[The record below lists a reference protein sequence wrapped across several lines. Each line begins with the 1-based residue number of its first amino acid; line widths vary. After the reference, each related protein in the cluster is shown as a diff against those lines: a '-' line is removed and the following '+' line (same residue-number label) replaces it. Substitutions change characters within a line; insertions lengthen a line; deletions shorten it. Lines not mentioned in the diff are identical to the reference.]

1 VLTTSLQ
8 IAYWQDSETLF
19 LHALA
24 VTQNNYVAD
33 NALGK
38 TFEQAGDNA
47 RARALY
53 EEAVRIEPRYA
64 VSQFN
69 LGVCLIGF
77 GLKDAAFE
85 HLAAAAQLDPGN
97 PDAQFNLGVFFLQN
111 QHWPDATR
119 CFAATLRL
127 QPEFVPAHIHLAET
141 LVKQGKFNEA
151 AAQYRDALRMDP
163 NSANAKNG
171 FATLLAAHPELK

>member
-1 VLTTSLQ
+1 MRRLS
-8 IAYWQDSETLF
+8 AS
-19 LHALA
+19 
-24 VTQNNYVAD
+24 
-33 NALGK
+33 
-38 TFEQAGDNA
+38 
-47 RARALY
+47 
-53 EEAVRIEPRYA
+53 
-64 VSQFN
+64 
-69 LGVCLIGF
+69 
-77 GLKDAAFE
+77 FE